1 MSNFLSLIV
10 LYFGNSISIEFFVSF
25 HEMGVYDLPAMISYI
40 TNTNSQPLYAYIGH
54 SMGTTA
60 SYVMAAERPEIAR
73 KVRMIISLAPT
84 AFLKHMKSPIR
95 FLTPFAKNIQVK
107 YENI

>member
-1 MSNFLSLIV
+1 MK
-10 LYFGNSISIEFFVSF
+10 FFVSF

-40 TNTNSQPLYAYIGH
+40 TNMTSQPLYTYIGH

-73 KVRMIISLAPT
+73 MVRMIISLAPT
-84 AFLKHMKSPIR
+84 AFMKHIKSPIR
-95 FLTPFAKNIQVK
+95 YLTPFA
-107 YENI
+107 ENIKVKSYGIAI